1 MRAHRFS
8 CTPLRH
14 LLLGLAL
21 LPAGCVIHSDV
32 PLSDPDKA
40 TPNEKLLGKWL
51 SQSRD
56 NPFTLIVRRA
66 PEGYPA
72 GIQMLS
78 LNDGNPGNY
87 TLLFTTELKG
97 QTYANLWG
105 GWVRKPADL
114 PPWDK
119 ARKGQCGIVNYTVE
133 DDTAVLWPPNEKLL
147 QELVRTGKR
156 KGVIQQ
162 PEPGSYGGPI
172 AVLKEPTQDL
182 AQFVVC
188 EDEQLFP
195 AKGSFRRV
203 K

>member
-1 MRAHRFS
+1 MHAYRFS
-8 CTPLRH
+8 GRALRH

-40 TPNEKLLGKWL
+40 TPHEKLLGKWL
-51 SQSRD
+51 SESKD
-56 NPFTLIVRRA
+56 NPFTLTVRKA

-72 GIQMLS
+72 GVLMLS
-78 LNDGNPGNY
+78 LSDENPGNY

-97 QTYANLWG
+97 QTYANLYG

-119 ARKGQCGIVNYTVE
+119 ARKGPFEIVKYTVE
-133 DDTAVLWPPNEKLL
+133 DDTAVLWAPNEKLL
-147 QELVRTGKR
+147 QELVRAGKL

-162 PEPGSYGGPI
+162 PEPGTYGGPI
-172 AVLKEPTQDL
+172 AVLKEPTCDL
-182 AQFVVC
+182 VQFVLR
-188 EDEQLFP
+188 EDKQLFP
-195 AKGSFRRV
+195 IKGSFRRV